1 MWLLNFKAVS
11 ADEETT
17 AAYCAE
23 KSVNSVRNPLPADFS
38 ICLHGLLLR
47 T

>member
-1 MWLLNFKAVS
+1 MQLLNFKAVS
-11 ADEETT
+11 ADEETA

-23 KSVNSVRNPLPADFS
+23 KSFNSVRNPLPADFS